1 MSKHLHI
8 DNGKEEN
15 MISEKKD
22 KSMTFRLSSEDY
34 GWLEKA
40 AYNMGTTP
48 SKLVRQMIQMSINA
62 TKAATSKAAE
72 ILQQN
77 QLKES

>member
-1 MSKHLHI
+1 
-8 DNGKEEN
+8 

-22 KSMTFRLSSEDY
+22 RSMTFRLSSEDY

-48 SKLVRQMIQMSINA
+48 SKLVRQMIQISINA
-62 TKAATSKAAE
+62 SKAAAEKATE
-72 ILQQN
+72 IIQQK